1 MKSTFV
7 GALALLSAA
16 CASYP
21 APSEHLASSMAA
33 ARGAQEA
40 GATQVP
46 EAALQ
51 LKLAQ
56 EQNRTAKALMEDGKN
71 ERADYLTLRAYNDA
85 SLSIALTR
93 EEAARR
99 RAQQSAELARL
110 AAERERESVATQQEM
125 SE

>member
-1 MKSTFV
+1 MKTKLLC
-7 GALALLSAA
+7 ALALTTAA

-21 APSEHLASSMAA
+21 APTEHLASSVAA

-51 LKLAQ
+51 LKMSE
-56 EQNRTAKALMEDGKN
+56 EQITTAKKMMAKGNN
-71 ERADYLTLRAYNDA
+71 EHADYMTLRAYNDA
-85 SLSIALTR
+85 ALSLALTR

-110 AAERERESVATQQEM
+110 AAERERESVAQQNL
-125 SE
+125 SQ

>member
-1 MKSTFV
+1 MKTKLLC
-7 GALALLSAA
+7 ALALLGAG

-21 APSEHLASSMAA
+21 SPVQHLASSVAA
-33 ARGAQEA
+33 TRGAQEA

-51 LKLAQ
+51 LKLA
-56 EQNRTAKALMEDGKN
+56 EEGNAKAKQMMAKGNN
-71 ERADYLTLRAYNDA
+71 EHADYQTLRAYNDA

-93 EEAARR
+93 EESARR

-110 AAERERESVATQQEM
+110 AAERERESVAQQNL
-125 SE
+125 SQ

>member
-1 MKSTFV
+1 MKIKLLC
-7 GALALLSAA
+7 ALALFGAA

-21 APSEHLASSMAA
+21 APTEHLASSVAA

-51 LKLAQ
+51 LKLSEEGNAA
-56 EQNRTAKALMEDGKN
+56 AKRLMQKDKN
-71 ERADYLTLRAYNDA
+71 ERADYMTLRAYNDA
-85 SLSIALTR
+85 ALSLALTR

-110 AAERERESVATQQEM
+110 AAEREKESVASQQNM
-125 SE
+125 SQ

>member
-1 MKSTFV
+1 MKTNFLC
-7 GALALLSAA
+7 ALALLGAA

-21 APSEHLASSMAA
+21 APSEHLASSVAA

-40 GATQVP
+40 GAAQVP

-51 LKLAQ
+51 LKLAEEGIDQ
-56 EQNRTAKALMEDGKN
+56 SKKMMKHKEN
-71 ERADYLTLRAYNDA
+71 ERADYMTLRAYNDA
-85 SLSIALTR
+85 TLSLALAR

-110 AAERERESVATQQEM
+110 AAERERESVASQAESQ
-125 SE
+125 

>member
-1 MKSTFV
+1 
-7 GALALLSAA
+7 
-16 CASYP
+16 
-21 APSEHLASSMAA
+21 MAA

-40 GATQVP
+40 GAAQVP

-56 EQNRTAKALMEDGKN
+56 EQNRTAKALMNEGKN

-85 SLSIALTR
+85 ALSIALTR

-110 AAERERESVATQQEM
+110 AAERERESVAERPEM